1 MYIYVHVLCIYTYIL
16 SQMST
21 VFKALG
27 FVYTELVDQSAAH
40 FCGQIASAS
49 RRPGMLQVLIYLVQS
64 LIVPSWSYLW
74 FKGLIISIK
83 MGEGGQKVQTSGCK
97 ITPKDVTGSM
107 VTVVSNES
115 EKKC

>member
-1 MYIYVHVLCIYTYIL
+1 
-16 SQMST
+16 MST

-40 FCGQIASAS
+40 YCGQIASAS

-83 MGEGGQKVQTSGCK
+83 MGEGGQKVQTSGCLLAGNPIPERRWIK
-97 ITPKDVTGSM
+97 NSAM
-107 VTVVSNES
+107 VRAF
-115 EKKC
+115 